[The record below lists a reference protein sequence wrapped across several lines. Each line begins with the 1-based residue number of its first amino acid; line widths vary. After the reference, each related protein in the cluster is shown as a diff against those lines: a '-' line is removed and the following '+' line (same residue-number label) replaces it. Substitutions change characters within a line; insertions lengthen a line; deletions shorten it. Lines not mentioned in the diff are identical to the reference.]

1 MHLTHPETI
10 PSPNLVLGK
19 IVFLK
24 PVPGAK
30 DLGDP
35 WLNSCGVQI
44 LSPGAMV
51 RPQERMETGTRKPST
66 TEASISLF
74 SLYTYMLGHF
84 SHVWLCN
91 PMDSSPL
98 GASAHGILQ
107 ARILEWVAIP
117 FSKGSFQPR
126 DWTWISYVSLAGRFL
141 TTSATWEVESN
152 LSCSFLSSILFFFS
166 VLFAFFKGFH

>member
-1 MHLTHPETI
+1 MIWSRADIIIIEIKCTINIMHLTHPETI

-44 LSPGAMV
+44 LSPGVVV

-91 PMDSSPL
+91 PMDCSPPGSSDY
-98 GASAHGILQ
+98 GILQ
-107 ARILEWVAIP
+107 ARILEWVAMP
-117 FSKGSFQPR
+117 SSRGSSQPR
-126 DWTWISYVSLAGRFL
+126 DRTVISYVSYIVR
-141 TTSATWEVESN
+141 W
-152 LSCSFLSSILFFFS
+152 ILY
-166 VLFAFFKGFH
+166 H